1 MAEVLLTRR
10 IDPQRELARL
20 RTKTLNFNP
29 ERHHDHAKE
38 IGWHIDD
45 YAIQLPHEPPG
56 PPIKKGPWEIARE
69 LSTAYRF
76 VDPAI
81 LRAFYDPS
89 EDLRHRTMLL
99 EIYFWGLRIYAGVR
113 VGDVYEGQI
122 EQQGRPAVVH
132 SWNYRT
138 LENHFEMGQIAY
150 EIWKWLDSGEVEFRI
165 HAYSRRADPDNLL
178 VRIGFLLF
186 GRRRQIDFAIKA
198 CERMLMLTREA
209 LAGRLDV
216 GQPVGEGSVAE
227 RSEPGE
233 DGGGAKSLE
242 VRLPTGVRRLVRQP
256 RSVRIGRVA
265 GC

>member
-29 ERHHDHAKE
+29 ERHPEHAKE
-38 IGWHIDD
+38 TGWHIDD

-56 PPIKKGPWEIARE
+56 PPIKSGPWEIARK

-76 VDPAI
+76 VDPNI
-81 LRAFYDPS
+81 LRAFYDPG

-99 EIYFWGLRIYAGVR
+99 EIHFWGLRIYAGVR
-113 VGDVYEGQI
+113 VGDVFEGQI
-122 EQQGRPAVVH
+122 ERQGRPAHVH
-132 SWNYRT
+132 TWNYRT
-138 LENHFEMGQIAY
+138 LETHFEMGQIGY
-150 EIWKWLDSGEVEFRI
+150 EICKWLDSGEIEFRI

-186 GRRRQIDFAIKA
+186 GRRRQVDFAIKA

-216 GQPVGEGSVAE
+216 DQPMGSGLTE
-227 RSEPGE
+227 RLEPPE

-242 VRLPTGVRRLVRQP
+242 VRISTGVRRLVRQP